1 MHPINGGSD
10 SLLSLPKST
19 IYIQAKRSQSAY
31 MDREL
36 KDQNTQFNEP
46 PQKKKTSKKARDYHS
61 KEKKIA

>member
-46 PQKKKTSKKARDYHS
+46 KKKKRNFKKSQRLS
-61 KEKKIA
+61 